1 MSVFTN
7 SGPGAAA
14 RAAEYV
20 AATLALLGDRDPMDV
35 LGSTFLEITREI
47 EGVPLRQLAQPEGD
61 GKWSIRDVIQHLEE
75 NEIVWAFRV
84 RVTLAQE
91 RPQLPAYDQDL
102 WAARL
107 HRTDEA
113 AQAALARFGTL
124 RESTVALLERATPE
138 DLRRTAVHV
147 ERGEQTLDQL
157 IRLNGGHDLI
167 HLRQIARI
175 RAAVTHR

>member
-14 RAAEYV
+14 RAAGYV

-35 LGSTFLEITREI
+35 LNSTPTDLKREI
-47 EGVPLRQLAQPEGD
+47 GLMSLPQLAQPEAE
-61 GKWSIRDVIQHLEE
+61 GKWSIRDVLQHLQD
-75 NEIVWAFRV
+75 NEIVWAFRI
-84 RVTLAQE
+84 RATLAQE

-107 HRTDEA
+107 HRAGEPP
-113 AQAALARFGTL
+113 QEVLARFGSLRKSTL
-124 RESTVALLERATPE
+124 ALLDRATPQ
-138 DLRRTAVHV
+138 DFQRTAIHV

-157 IRLNGGHDLI
+157 IRLNAGHDLI

-175 RAAVTHR
+175 RSAIAQR